1 MKFLLH
7 LSLGS
12 KAVAYPPDGL
22 DKGVTEGFDLAAE
35 AADVDVYGAGA
46 AEVVVAPDPVED
58 GLPVE
63 GLAPVLGQ
71 EAQELELLVGQVYLP
86 PGHEDL
92 VVGQVHDHVA
102 QFEHVAGVHPGAAP
116 EVVAEA
122 GLHLGGGG
130 RDGDKVVNA
139 QGGVV
144 VGELLGPEDGD
155 GEEGGLAAVLG
166 LAQEAAQ
173 GYLFPASPQVQ
184 QHQVGLGQGRGLPRA
199 GGGGLVPLPLQ
210 GLGQD

>member
-102 QFEHVAGVHPGAAP
+102 QFEHVAGGAPRGAP
-116 EVVAEA
+116 R
-122 GLHLGGGG
+122 GGGG
-130 RDGDKVVNA
+130 W
-139 QGGVV
+139 
-144 VGELLGPEDGD
+144 
-155 GEEGGLAAVLG
+155 GGL
-166 LAQEAAQ
+166 
-173 GYLFPASPQVQ
+173 
-184 QHQVGLGQGRGLPRA
+184 
-199 GGGGLVPLPLQ
+199 PLPSLPAGPAAPGRPGPGPRPPPGWRRRPHIPAPPGFGP
-210 GLGQD
+210 GL